1 MERSNEELQQ
11 RLEEVTKSLELL
23 TRSQEAEYRRLSLDL
38 HDELG
43 QSLTSILLRIKM
55 IQAENDWEKARASL
69 DDLRELV
76 NDVLAEV
83 RRLSRNLRPIVLET
97 MGLIPAVEWYVENF
111 EKQTGIETYFKYN
124 ATRKRFPEKMET
136 NVYRILQEAMN
147 NAAKHSGASYV
158 SVSISYQKDWFLMSI
173 RDNGCGIDERK
184 AGEGLGLIGMR
195 ERARMLGGYLTIRG
209 NPKQGTQ
216 VLLELRVTKER
227 EEGHDER
234 QQDFSGR

>member
-1 MERSNEELQQ
+1 MERTNAEWER

-23 TRSQEAEYRRLSLDL
+23 TLSQEAEYRRLSLDL

-55 IQAENDWEKARASL
+55 IQAEDDWEKAKASL

-76 NDVLAEV
+76 NDVLTEV
-83 RRLSRNLRPIVLET
+83 RRLSRNLKPIVLES

-124 ATRKRFPEKMET
+124 ASRKRFPERMET
-136 NVYRILQEAMN
+136 MVYRILQEAMN
-147 NAAKHSGASYV
+147 NAAKHSACSYV
-158 SVSISYQKDWFLMSI
+158 SVSISYQKDWFMMSI
-173 RDNGCGIDERK
+173 RDNGCGIAEEKRDQ
-184 AGEGLGLIGMR
+184 GLGMIGMR
-195 ERARMLGGYLTIRG
+195 ERARMLGGQLIVRG

-216 VLLELRVTKER
+216 VLLELRVEKEG
-227 EEGHDER
+227 EETNG
-234 QQDFSGR
+234 